1 MDVIKAIGRVFLKL
15 AFLVLG
21 GYLIITVPD
30 VEWAGDGAAN
40 VIPLMGFA
48 AGILIW
54 IGIWIGTMGVS
65 TWRYRKHSE
74 SGGGPDFVLHLAAL
88 LFVFMIPVLFAGF
101 VLFSEAPSLQY
112 AEYNRL
118 MVLILS
124 VILLLS
130 GMIGAGLA
138 LLFSFIGKFAR
149 KRLRS

>member
-1 MDVIKAIGRVFLKL
+1 MDVIKAIGRVVLKL
-15 AFLVLG
+15 ALLVLG

-54 IGIWIGTMGVS
+54 IGAMGVS
-65 TWRYRKHSE
+65 TWRYRKHRE